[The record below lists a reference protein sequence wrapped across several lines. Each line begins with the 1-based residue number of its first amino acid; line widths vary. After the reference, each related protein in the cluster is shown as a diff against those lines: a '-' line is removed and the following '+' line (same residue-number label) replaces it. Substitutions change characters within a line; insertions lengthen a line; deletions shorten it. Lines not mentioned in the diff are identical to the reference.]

1 MTPEELI
8 VFFSAHVFTFILV
21 WFTRVAESGQI
32 LTAEA
37 PGGKKRAQEHL
48 LVDTS
53 SKGHDT
59 AAKELPWNVATFF
72 GLNRPKK

>member
-8 VFFSAHVFTFILV
+8 VFFSAHVFTFVLI
-21 WFTRVAESGQI
+21 WFTRVAESGQ
-32 LTAEA
+32 TAET

-48 LVDTS
+48 LVVTS

-59 AAKELPWNVATFF
+59 AAKELSWNVATFF